1 MDFSL
6 SQRKKK
12 LDKSF
17 KKGKIVQIEREKK
30 MNLGRA
36 AAQNGEWKKA
46 YEIYSTGDESVE
58 NLIQSV
64 ICALKLYKVNS
75 SSKICFLTFGHK
87 L

>member
-1 MDFSL
+1 
-6 SQRKKK
+6 
-12 LDKSF
+12 
-17 KKGKIVQIEREKK
+17 

-64 ICALKLYKVNS
+64 ICALKLYKVYS
-75 SSKICFLTFGHK
+75 LSKICFLTFAHK